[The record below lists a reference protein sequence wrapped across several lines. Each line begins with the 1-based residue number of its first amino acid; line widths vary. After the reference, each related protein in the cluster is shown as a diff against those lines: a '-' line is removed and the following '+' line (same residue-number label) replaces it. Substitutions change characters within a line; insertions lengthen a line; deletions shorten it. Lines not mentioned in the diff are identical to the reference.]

1 MRVSFEEALDDCLQ
15 RLDTDGVAGC
25 QARYPDQ
32 WRELEPLLAVAARL
46 RAATP
51 PAMPAAARLAW
62 KERLTTMPPA
72 APARPARQL
81 RPIPTRMSAWWP
93 RLGGWRAAVALVVVL
108 ALLVGSWSA
117 AAASQPGDPLYG
129 AKLAQEDAGLWFV
142 QGNADLALAHFGLAD
157 RRTAEVEGLAAR
169 DRLAAAPVALSN
181 FRDHLARGLA
191 AFALSLPAQR
201 TALAA
206 DLEAVSA
213 RAVTAFNAVTT
224 QVAGNTALA
233 ATILPAVQPA
243 LAVAQQ
249 AQAQA
254 AQPQTILTPGPLPTP
269 SPTGLTDGAG
279 SPTAGVSPI
288 VAASPTAPV
297 LPTATGDTAPAHAH
311 SDDPRLAP
319 LRRR

>member
-1 MRVSFEEALDDCLQ
+1 MSGPLPEM
-15 RLDTDGVAGC
+15 
-25 QARYPDQ
+25 

-51 PAMPAAARLAW
+51 SAMPAAARLAW
-62 KERLTTMPPA
+62 KERLTTVRPAA

-93 RLGGWRAAVALVVVL
+93 RIGGWRAAVALVVVL

-117 AAASQPGDPLYG
+117 VAASQPGDPLYG
-129 AKLAQEDAGLWFV
+129 AKLAQEEAGLWLV
-142 QGNADLALAHFGLAD
+142 SGNADLARAHFGLAD

-206 DLEAVSA
+206 DLEEVSA
-213 RAVTAFNAVTT
+213 RAVTTFQAVTT

-233 ATILPAVQPA
+233 ASILPAVQPA

-269 SPTGLTDGAG
+269 SPAGLTNGAG
-279 SPTAGVSPI
+279 SPTAENRPQRRLQPGWSRRQSNRSYQP
-288 VAASPTAPV
+288 
-297 LPTATGDTAPAHAH
+297 
-311 SDDPRLAP
+311 PRRIPRCSRP
-319 LRRR
+319 LR